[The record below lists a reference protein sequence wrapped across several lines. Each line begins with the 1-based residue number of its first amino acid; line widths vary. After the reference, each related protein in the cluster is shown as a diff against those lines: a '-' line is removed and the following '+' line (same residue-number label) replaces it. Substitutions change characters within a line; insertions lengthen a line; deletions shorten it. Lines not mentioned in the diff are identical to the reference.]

1 MIITKAKNQV
11 LDMKNY
17 VDVLTTVLAV
27 MALMSPANTAYA
39 TEITVHKS
47 PSCGCCNKWIVHL
60 EKAGFSVT
68 AENSMNMSSIKRSYG
83 VRPELNSCHTAL
95 VDGYVIEGH
104 VPANDIKRLLQE
116 RPDVTGLAVPGM
128 PMGSPGMEG
137 HREDNYEV
145 LTFKPNGE
153 TAVFSRY

>member
-1 MIITKAKNQV
+1 MKIIV
-11 LDMKNY
+11 EM
-17 VDVLTTVLAV
+17 LAV
-27 MALMSPANTAYA
+27 VASVILLLSPANTTYA
-39 TEITVHKS
+39 TEITVYKS
-47 PSCGCCNKWIVHL
+47 PDCGCCNKWVVHL
-60 EKAGFSVT
+60 RKAGFKVT
-68 AENSMNMSSIKRSYG
+68 AEDHMDMNSIKLSSG
-83 VRPELNSCHTAL
+83 VTPGMDSCHTAH

-104 VPANDIKRLLQE
+104 VPANDIKRLLKE

>member
-1 MIITKAKNQV
+1 MKIIAE
-11 LDMKNY
+11 
-17 VDVLTTVLAV
+17 VLAV
-27 MALMSPANTAYA
+27 VVGVLILVSPCNSAEA
-39 TEITVHKS
+39 TDITVYKS
-47 PSCGCCNKWIVHL
+47 PSCGCCNKWADHL
-60 EKAGFSVT
+60 RKAGFKVT
-68 AENSMNMSSIKRSYG
+68 TSDRIDMNNIKQSSG
-83 VRPELNSCHTAL
+83 VKPELRSCHTAL

-116 RPDVTGLAVPGM
+116 RPDVTGLTVPGM

-153 TAVFSRY
+153 IGVFSRY